1 MNVLAIS
8 AEVDNWIRVF
18 KVVNTFLDYG
28 VLVLLCR
35 EEVEIAGSKLP
46 PGAFI
51 FPLEGVFKEQAD
63 EDSLEA
69 VAPLSEQEIIEYIKS
84 ENIPLIKGEVKR
96 GVNITPLTQSKV
108 AFYEDSGCFSHAMV
122 IASSGFNVG
131 WVNGRE
137 VAADA
142 LDYFDILM
150 SGGGGGAVK
159 ANINREN
166 LLLAGYGVEGAKKV
180 AEFVKNGGAYFGCCG
195 GSYVGSNVRERFMNW
210 WHPAKKYMTM
220 MNVEDWH
227 ISEFSDSG
235 FKSPGQG
242 VYTARN
248 VAPDNPVM
256 FGIPE
261 TFKCIHWNGPIWNII
276 EAAVE
281 KASSAMPLIAIED
294 VSADEFTPS
303 EFFRKPEEANSET
316 LKETGIYRAC
326 VQKKTPIA
334 QGYYGL
340 GLVVLSG
347 SHPEMAPF
355 AGTEINRDE
364 LWPSAR
370 ILSNAAFWSAAQ
382 SSRKRK
388 KYLPKRTPR
397 LLFPIASQK
406 EAISSVGNSCKY
418 AAETLKKK
426 SLTPLPFWLRPELY
440 SRAFNLTPKKMY
452 LENLNQLPLLCETL
466 VSQFEIM
473 DQLTE
478 KVLKT
483 RDEISEI
490 LSTLKDDERK
500 KRIFYSLRDRALEL
514 VFTYYSMLG
523 SRKCPQWYQG
533 GNQRFQGIHDLLN
546 IAESKAKAAVER
558 ASILDNLDETNLS
571 PADIA
576 NNPYSNLRAA
586 SGRLGNVL
594 KLLWV
599 NESAMKKYLKLWEL
613 FQKNM

>member
-1 MNVLAIS
+1 MKVIAVLA
-8 AEVDNWIRVF
+8 EVNNWLRVF

-28 VLVLLCR
+28 VSVLLCR
-35 EEVEIAGSKLP
+35 EEVEISGSKLP
-46 PGAFI
+46 SGAFI
-51 FPLEGVFKEQAD
+51 FPLEGVFKELAD

-69 VAPLSEQEIIEYIKS
+69 VAPLSEQEIREYIKS

-96 GVNITPLTQSKV
+96 GVNITPLTSPRV

-137 VAADA
+137 VTANA

-180 AEFVKNGGAYFGCCG
+180 AEFVRNGGAYFGCCG

-220 MNVEDWH
+220 MNVEDSH
-227 ISEFSDSG
+227 IDEFSDSG

-261 TFKCIHWNGPIWNII
+261 TFKCTHWNGPIWNII

-281 KASSAMPLIAIED
+281 NASSAIPLVKIED

-303 EFFRKPEEANSET
+303 EFFRKTEEVNSET
-316 LKETGIYRAC
+316 LKETGFYRAY
-326 VQKKTPIA
+326 VQEKAPIA

-355 AGTEINRDE
+355 AGQEVNREE

-406 EAISSVGNSCKY
+406 EAISSVVKSCMQ

-440 SRAFNLTPKKMY
+440 SLAFNLTPKKRY
-452 LENLNQLPLLCETL
+452 LENLNQLPVLCETL

-483 RDEISEI
+483 RDEISGM
-490 LSTLKDDERK
+490 LSTLKDDEHK
-500 KRIFYSLRDRALEL
+500 ERILHSLRDKGLEL

-533 GNQRFQGIHDLLN
+533 GNERFQGIHDLLN
-546 IAESKAKAAVER
+546 IAESNAEAAVER
-558 ASILDNLDETNLS
+558 ASILDNLDETSLS
-571 PADIA
+571 PVDIS
-576 NNPYSNLRAA
+576 NNPYSKLRATSSRL
-586 SGRLGNVL
+586 SGAL

-599 NESAMKKYLKLWEL
+599 NESAMEKFLTLWRI
-613 FQKNM
+613 FQKRV